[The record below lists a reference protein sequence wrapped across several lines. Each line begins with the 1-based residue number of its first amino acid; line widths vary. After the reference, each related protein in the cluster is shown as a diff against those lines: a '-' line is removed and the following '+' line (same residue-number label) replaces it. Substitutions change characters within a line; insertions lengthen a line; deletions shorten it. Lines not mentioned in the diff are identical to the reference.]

1 MGNKITRRRP
11 AIDDRHT
18 RLQGLY
24 PSRDVD
30 QRKLRRLILD
40 SKLAPCYPGGEEPA
54 VELEECPI
62 CFLHYPSL
70 NRSKCCTKGICT
82 ECFLQVKSP
91 NVTRP
96 TQCPYC
102 KMANYSVEYRGPKS
116 MEEKGVEQAEE
127 QKVIEAKI
135 RMQQQELHDDE
146 EREHRR
152 DDDLRN
158 TCAPPHHPI
167 PSLADSIAHDSEQD
181 NWRAVWETNSHP
193 SQVSS
198 LSEYTEL
205 DTFVSRLDDE
215 FDLDLEDI
223 MVMEA
228 IWLSIQEQ
236 GARHRYRDDEPRMS
250 TPSGSF
256 PTLMTNYSLGS
267 DGETDLGEIILPPPP
282 PPPPLLPVPAPLSA
296 FDIQEQAP
304 GRHNSVTGGLA
315 GAIAALAERQVAGGD
330 TITAQQSI
338 LSVLPPDPAMVSRRK
353 EVDNPGTNVQFEIPS
368 YREEPHETADPS
380 EPLQR
385 KRSNGSPVIRKIGCL
400 MVEDSASEDERG
412 TEPTSAEVEFWKSQ
426 REGEHG
432 SPQIRDSENPNTSE
446 GLANWV
452 SSTQQ
457 EYVAASMTKSSG
469 DQSSEQVEVGTSFS
483 SSIPSASELPWE
495 APEIPPDGRNGEGSS
510 SEEAGRKSA
519 VVPES
524 FEEQMMLA
532 MALSLAEAQANT
544 RVHQDGGSPTQQ
556 SSNVQ

>member
-1 MGNKITRRRP
+1 
-11 AIDDRHT
+11 
-18 RLQGLY
+18 
-24 PSRDVD
+24 
-30 QRKLRRLILD
+30 
-40 SKLAPCYPGGEEPA
+40 
-54 VELEECPI
+54 
-62 CFLHYPSL
+62 
-70 NRSKCCTKGICT
+70 
-82 ECFLQVKSP
+82 
-91 NVTRP
+91 
-96 TQCPYC
+96 
-102 KMANYSVEYRGPKS
+102 
-116 MEEKGVEQAEE
+116 
-127 QKVIEAKI
+127 
-135 RMQQQELHDDE
+135 
-146 EREHRR
+146 
-152 DDDLRN
+152 
-158 TCAPPHHPI
+158 
-167 PSLADSIAHDSEQD
+167 
-181 NWRAVWETNSHP
+181 
-193 SQVSS
+193 
-198 LSEYTEL
+198 
-205 DTFVSRLDDE
+205 
-215 FDLDLEDI
+215 
-223 MVMEA
+223 
-228 IWLSIQEQ
+228 
-236 GARHRYRDDEPRMS
+236 MS

-385 KRSNGSPVIRKIGCL
+385 KRSHGSPVIRKIGCL

>member
-102 KMANYSVEYRGPKS
+102 KMTNYSVEYRGPKS

-135 RMQQQELHDDE
+135 RMRQQELHDDE

-152 DDDLRN
+152 DDDLRDA
-158 TCAPPHHPI
+158 CAPPHHPI

-181 NWRAVWETNSHP
+181 NWRAVWETISHP

-267 DGETDLGEIILPPPP
+267 DGDTDLGEIILPPPP
-282 PPPPLLPVPAPLSA
+282 PPPPLLPVPPPLSA

-338 LSVLPPDPAMVSRRK
+338 LSILPPDPAMVSRRK
-353 EVDNPGTNVQFEIPS
+353 EVDNPGTN
-368 YREEPHETADPS
+368 
-380 EPLQR
+380 
-385 KRSNGSPVIRKIGCL
+385 
-400 MVEDSASEDERG
+400 
-412 TEPTSAEVEFWKSQ
+412 
-426 REGEHG
+426 
-432 SPQIRDSENPNTSE
+432 IRDSENPNTSE

-510 SEEAGRKSA
+510 SEEAGGKSA
-519 VVPES
+519 VVPCLPAAFDEKHS
-524 FEEQMMLA
+524 
-532 MALSLAEAQANT
+532 
-544 RVHQDGGSPTQQ
+544 
-556 SSNVQ
+556 

>member
-116 MEEKGVEQAEE
+116 MEEKGIEQAEE

-152 DDDLRN
+152 DDDLRD

-181 NWRAVWETNSHP
+181 NWRAVWETISHP

-236 GARHRYRDDEPRMS
+236 GARHRYRDDEPRKS

-338 LSVLPPDPAMVSRRK
+338 LSVLPPDPAMVSQRK
-353 EVDNPGTNVQFEIPS
+353 EVDNPGPNVQFEIPS

-400 MVEDSASEDERG
+400 MVEDSASEDESG

-544 RVHQDGGSPTQQ
+544 RVHRDGGSPTQQ

>member
-1 MGNKITRRRP
+1 
-11 AIDDRHT
+11 
-18 RLQGLY
+18 
-24 PSRDVD
+24 
-30 QRKLRRLILD
+30 
-40 SKLAPCYPGGEEPA
+40 
-54 VELEECPI
+54 
-62 CFLHYPSL
+62 
-70 NRSKCCTKGICT
+70 
-82 ECFLQVKSP
+82 
-91 NVTRP
+91 
-96 TQCPYC
+96 
-102 KMANYSVEYRGPKS
+102 
-116 MEEKGVEQAEE
+116 
-127 QKVIEAKI
+127 
-135 RMQQQELHDDE
+135 
-146 EREHRR
+146 
-152 DDDLRN
+152 
-158 TCAPPHHPI
+158 
-167 PSLADSIAHDSEQD
+167 
-181 NWRAVWETNSHP
+181 
-193 SQVSS
+193 
-198 LSEYTEL
+198 
-205 DTFVSRLDDE
+205 
-215 FDLDLEDI
+215 
-223 MVMEA
+223 
-228 IWLSIQEQ
+228 
-236 GARHRYRDDEPRMS
+236 MS

-256 PTLMTNYSLGS
+256 PTLMTNYSFGS
-267 DGETDLGEIILPPPP
+267 DGDTDLGEIILPPPP
-282 PPPPLLPVPAPLSA
+282 PPPPLLPVPPPLSA

-338 LSVLPPDPAMVSRRK
+338 LSILPPDPAMVSRRK
-353 EVDNPGTNVQFEIPS
+353 EVDNPGTNVQFEVPS
-368 YREEPHETADPS
+368 HREEPHETADPS

-412 TEPTSAEVEFWKSQ
+412 TEPTSAEVEFWKSE

-510 SEEAGRKSA
+510 SEEAGGKSA

-544 RVHQDGGSPTQQ
+544 RVHRDGGSLTQQ

>member
-24 PSRDVD
+24 PPKDVD
-30 QRKLRRLILD
+30 TRKLRRLILD

-135 RMQQQELHDDE
+135 RMRQQELHDDE

-152 DDDLRN
+152 DDDLRD

-181 NWRAVWETNSHP
+181 NWRAVWETISHP

-236 GARHRYRDDEPRMS
+236 GARHRYRDDEP
-250 TPSGSF
+250 P
-256 PTLMTNYSLGS
+256 
-267 DGETDLGEIILPPPP
+267 
-282 PPPPLLPVPAPLSA
+282 

-338 LSVLPPDPAMVSRRK
+338 LSILPPDPAM
-353 EVDNPGTNVQFEIPS
+353 
-368 YREEPHETADPS
+368 
-380 EPLQR
+380 
-385 KRSNGSPVIRKIGCL
+385 
-400 MVEDSASEDERG
+400 
-412 TEPTSAEVEFWKSQ
+412 
-426 REGEHG
+426 
-432 SPQIRDSENPNTSE
+432 IRDSENPNTSE

-510 SEEAGRKSA
+510 SEEAGGKSA
-519 VVPES
+519 VIPCLPAAFNEKHS
-524 FEEQMMLA
+524 
-532 MALSLAEAQANT
+532 
-544 RVHQDGGSPTQQ
+544 
-556 SSNVQ
+556 

>member
-1 MGNKITRRRP
+1 
-11 AIDDRHT
+11 
-18 RLQGLY
+18 
-24 PSRDVD
+24 
-30 QRKLRRLILD
+30 
-40 SKLAPCYPGGEEPA
+40 
-54 VELEECPI
+54 
-62 CFLHYPSL
+62 
-70 NRSKCCTKGICT
+70 
-82 ECFLQVKSP
+82 
-91 NVTRP
+91 
-96 TQCPYC
+96 
-102 KMANYSVEYRGPKS
+102 MANYSVEYRGPKS

-135 RMQQQELHDDE
+135 RMRQQELHDDE

-152 DDDLRN
+152 DDDLRD

-181 NWRAVWETNSHP
+181 NWRAVWETISHP
-193 SQVSS
+193 SQGPLSSGVSERPVLAMEPDS
-198 LSEYTEL
+198 LWVQGTQQHEADDDDDGRAPQHTTPALGPQQGAPALRNHGFPTPQAPPGAQLTSGAPPSSG
-205 DTFVSRLDDE
+205 FSRNNRDDE

-338 LSVLPPDPAMVSRRK
+338 LSVLPPDPAMVSRRR

-544 RVHQDGGSPTQQ
+544 RVHRDGGSPTQQ